1 MPVPRTAK
9 SQTPSD
15 PEGSSGS
22 DGSGC
27 RGLAGADCHPIFR
40 SRLPCVRVS
49 EKRSLKGARWL
60 LMKTSFSSRF
70 GKGRTYPVAGS
81 ITAYS
86 TAGHCL
92 LHEDD
97 LRRIWQQEDK
107 ESAEF
112 PLSDWIEQAM
122 VSGVGMLERFAN
134 TLVAFRSG
142 ILAYMISSVFPQLPW
157 RVPITK
163 SRHFEKWLMAF
174 GIWSSSS

>member
-1 MPVPRTAK
+1 M
-9 SQTPSD
+9 
-15 PEGSSGS
+15 
-22 DGSGC
+22 
-27 RGLAGADCHPIFR
+27 LARIATLLPI
-40 SRLPCVRVS
+40 SITLCAGIG
-49 EKRSLKGARWL
+49 KRSLKGARWL
-60 LMKTSFSSRF
+60 PMKTSFRLVLE
-70 GKGRTYPVAGS
+70 KDEHTRLREALQLT
-81 ITAYS
+81 
-86 TAGHCL
+86 GHCL

-112 PLSDWIEQAM
+112 PLSDWIERAM

-157 RVPITK
+157 RAPITK